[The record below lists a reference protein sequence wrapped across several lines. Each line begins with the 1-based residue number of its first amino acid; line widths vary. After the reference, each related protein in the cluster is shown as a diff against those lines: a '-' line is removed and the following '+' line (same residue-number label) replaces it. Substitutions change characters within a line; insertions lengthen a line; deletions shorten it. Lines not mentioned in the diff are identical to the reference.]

1 VVAWRRYVVERSVK
15 AMFGNPASWQ
25 PIAGAV
31 SQGVAMFK
39 KLLAAGEDGAAPIV
53 ASQVPP
59 QAFDDY
65 AYIASRLAD
74 VIPAVLPH
82 VKTLVHNDVR
92 LDNMVLG
99 DGELVMLD
107 WQAYVAPNPTPF
119 RSGSARCSRLRGFVR
134 A

>member
-1 VVAWRRYVVERSVK
+1 MVERSVK